1 MQKIF
6 YKYAKDN
13 TVRKQTFY
21 YWMLSFNT
29 PPQEV
34 SIFRKVE
41 INCERLDKVL
51 ILDYINKC
59 PDNQGT

>member
-1 MQKIF
+1 MLMQKIF
-6 YKYAKDN
+6 YKYAKDD
-13 TVRKQTFY
+13 TIRKQTFY

-41 INCERLDKVL
+41 MNCEKVDKHSVSE
-51 ILDYINKC
+51 YNKHY
-59 PDNQGT
+59 GT